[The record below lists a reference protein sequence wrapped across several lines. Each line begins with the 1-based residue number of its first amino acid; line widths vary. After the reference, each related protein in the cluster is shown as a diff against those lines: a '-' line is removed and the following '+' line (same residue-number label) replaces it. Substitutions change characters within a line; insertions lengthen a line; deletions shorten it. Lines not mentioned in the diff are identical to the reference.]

1 MAWAH
6 PRSRGENARP
16 WCPRHSPA
24 GSSPLTR
31 GKPHHLTLARALL
44 RLIPAHAGKTATGQ
58 ATFRRLAAH
67 PRSRGENSL
76 FRRARE
82 PCGGSSPLTRGK
94 LPALPAPDPFPGLIP
109 AHAGKTRIA
118 TSVCSLSTAHPRSR
132 GENVSHASDALLIWG
147 SSPLTRGKLLARTQG
162 NLLQRLIPAHAG
174 KTSRRTCP
182 SRRREAHPHSRGEN
196 AAGIASVALTQGSSP
211 LTRGKRLDQLQGA
224 LWPRLIPAHAGKTHR
239 QHTAWPASTAHP
251 RSRGKNLLIH
261 SLRPQ

>member
-1 MAWAH
+1 MVAWAH

-174 KTSRRTCP
+174 KTARPATAIVP
-182 SRRREAHPHSRGEN
+182 TAAHPRSRGEN
-196 AAGIASVALTQGSSP
+196 RAPRTTRVSAAGSSP
-211 LTRGKRLDQLQGA
+211 LTRGKHRGVRVR
-224 LWPRLIPAHAGKTHR
+224 PGVGRLIPAHAGKTLLV
-239 QHTAWPASTAHP
+239 
-251 RSRGKNLLIH
+251 SRP
-261 SLRPQ
+261 SP